1 MWESWNALNAW
12 IGSLL
17 YNTVAAFVM
26 FTVLATVYDTNQRVR
41 SLGKDL
47 AEFEERFI
55 KHQKFIAET
64 RNAAVDKKMKTS
76 RLQPQ

>member
-47 AEFEERFI
+47 AEVEERFI
-55 KHQKFIAET
+55 SQQKVIIET
-64 RNAAVDKKMKTS
+64 RKAAVDTNMKID
-76 RLQPQ
+76 RLQSQ

>member
-26 FTVLATVYDTNQRVR
+26 FTVLATVYDTNQRAR
-41 SLGKDL
+41 RLEKDL
-47 AEFEERFI
+47 AEVEERFI
-55 KHQKFIAET
+55 SQQKVIIET
-64 RNAAVDKKMKTS
+64 RKAAVDTNMKID

>member
-47 AEFEERFI
+47 AEVEERFI
-55 KHQKFIAET
+55 SQQKVIIET
-64 RNAAVDKKMKTS
+64 RKAAVDTNMKID

>member
-1 MWESWNALNAW
+1 MWESTNRW

-17 YNTVAAFVM
+17 YSTFATFVM

-41 SLGKDL
+41 RLEKDL
-47 AEFEERFI
+47 AEVEERFI
-55 KHQKFIAET
+55 SQQKVIIEI
-64 RNAAVDKKMKTS
+64 RKAAVDTNMKID

>member
-1 MWESWNALNAW
+1 MWESWNAW

-17 YNTVAAFVM
+17 YNTFAAFVM
-26 FTVLATVYDTNQRVR
+26 FTVLATVYDTDHRVR
-41 SLGKDL
+41 SLDKDL

-64 RNAAVDKKMKTS
+64 RNAAVDTKMKIS

>member
-41 SLGKDL
+41 ILKKDL
-47 AEFEERFI
+47 AAFEEKCI
-55 KHQKFIAET
+55 NQQKVIIET
-64 RNAAVDKKMKTS
+64 RKAANDTNQ
-76 RLQPQ
+76 RIRRIQLQ